1 MLKKEPKQI
10 LIWRNDVRNSSGQ
23 KIRVGKISS
32 QLAHASLGSIL
43 SIAQRKDNKIIID
56 LNDEYVKSWFEHR
69 FKKVVVYCPGE
80 KELVELYNQAKKA
93 GLPCALITDA
103 GLTEFNGVPTKTCV
117 GIGPADPDE
126 IDKITGNLPL
136 Y

>member
-1 MLKKEPKQI
+1 MENLKDD
-10 LIWRNDVRNSSGQ
+10 LIKNVTE
-23 KIRVGKISS
+23 KI
-32 QLAHASLGSIL
+32 
-43 SIAQRKDNKIIID
+43 KDNKIIID
-56 LNDEYVKSWFEHR
+56 LDNEYVKSWFEKR

-80 KELVELYNQAKKA
+80 KELVEIYNQAKKA

>member
-1 MLKKEPKQI
+1 MNKSPKQI
-10 LIWRNDVRNSSGQ
+10 II
-23 KIRVGKISS
+23 IRKDLKMRRGKEIS
-32 QLAHASLGSIL
+32 QGCHASLGALL
-43 SIAQRKDNKIIID
+43 SISQHKDNKIIID
-56 LNDEYVKSWFEHR
+56 ISKNDALSHWLQNGFTKITLQCNS
-69 FKKVVVYCPGE
+69 E
-80 KELVELYNQAKKA
+80 KELVEIYNQAKQA

-117 GIGPADPDE
+117 GIGPADPEE

>member
-1 MLKKEPKQI
+1 MKESKQVI
-10 LIWRNDVRNSSGQ
+10 VWRHDL
-23 KIRVGKISS
+23 KIRKGKSMA
-32 QLAHASLGSIL
+32 QAAHASWGAGL
-43 SIAQRKDNKIIID
+43 SIAQKKDNKIIID
-56 LNDEYVKSWFEHR
+56 LNDEYVRNWFEHR

-80 KELVELYNQAKKA
+80 RELVEIYNQAKEA

-103 GLTEFNGVPTKTCV
+103 GLTEFNEVPTKTCV

>member
-1 MLKKEPKQI
+1 MKESKQV
-10 LIWRNDVRNSSGQ
+10 LVWRHDL
-23 KIRVGKISS
+23 KIRKGKSMA
-32 QLAHASLGSIL
+32 QAAHASWGAGL
-43 SIAQRKDNKIIID
+43 SIAQKKDNKIIID

-80 KELVELYNQAKKA
+80 KELVEIYNQAKKA

-117 GIGPADPDE
+117 GIGPADPEE
-126 IDKITGNLPL
+126 IDKITGQLPL